1 MSSKTF
7 FNKIAN
13 QWDEMRTSYFSPQVR
28 EKSFDLAKLESGK
41 MAADIGAGTGFI
53 TEGLLTRGLDVV
65 VVDQSEEMLKSM
77 QTKFA
82 KYSNVQY
89 KIGNYDNLPIE
100 DSKMDYVFAS
110 MFLHHVEEPLIAIK
124 EMVRILKPN
133 GKLII
138 ADAETHP
145 YDFLKTEHYDVWL
158 GFKKNDLREWLNSS
172 NLVNVIVKDLDERC
186 RVSSKF
192 TPQLADINLL
202 VGYGEKFDRL
212 S

>member
-7 FNKIAN
+7 FNEIAN

-28 EKSFDLAKLESGK
+28 EKSFDLAKLEAGK
-41 MAADIGAGTGFI
+41 TAADIGAGTGFI
-53 TEGLLTRGLDVV
+53 TEGLLDRNLDIV

-89 KIGNYDNLPIE
+89 KIGNYDSLPIE
-100 DSKMDYVFAS
+100 DNKMDYVFAS

-124 EMVRILKPN
+124 EMVRVLKPG

-138 ADAETHP
+138 ADAEDHP
-145 YDFLKTEHYDVWL
+145 YNFLKTEHYDVWL
-158 GFKKNDLREWLNSS
+158 GFKKSELKEWLILS
-172 NLVNVIVKDLDERC
+172 NLTNVAVKDLDERC
-186 RVSSKF
+186 KVASKL
-192 TPQLADINLL
+192 TPQVADINLL
-202 VGYGEKFDRL
+202 VGYGEKN
-212 S
+212 